1 MIVKNRTHNIGLQHQ
16 ISTAIK
22 NSEMIF
28 KKIQKYG
35 LLTAGGNSQLYDYEE
50 GGQNLSDT
58 RTTLT
63 VLDYK
68 YLKMLEIYK

>member
-1 MIVKNRTHNIGLQHQ
+1 MFVAPDKHCDKEFRND
-16 ISTAIK
+16 
-22 NSEMIF
+22 F
-28 KKIQKYG
+28 KKNQKYG